1 VLAVLLELLDEED
14 DEEDDADEKDLLQMT
29 EAEMMG
35 PFVAVAD
42 DETTVDDGPEGACG
56 EK

>member
-1 VLAVLLELLDEED
+1 MLAVLLELLDEED